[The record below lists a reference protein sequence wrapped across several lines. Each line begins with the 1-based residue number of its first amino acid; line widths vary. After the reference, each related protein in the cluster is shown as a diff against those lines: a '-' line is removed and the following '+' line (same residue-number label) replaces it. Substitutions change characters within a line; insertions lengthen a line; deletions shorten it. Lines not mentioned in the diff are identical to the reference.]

1 MKYTAQSKT
10 GNAERPA
17 SSMVTPMKRRAS
29 SSYGMKDRKP
39 KSSKP
44 AFNLQ
49 TGRYVSQ

>member
-17 SSMVTPMKRRAS
+17 SSMVTPMKRRAA

-39 KSSKP
+39 KP
-44 AFNLQ
+44 AFNVT
-49 TGRYVSQ
+49 TGKYAK